1 MRGSVNT
8 KQAKDFLVQQAA
20 KQAALE
26 CVPLTDIE
34 KRMMYFTN
42 DELEGQYETWEYEV
56 KISRLLHHSYKR
68 LREEDSEGTSNW
80 RQAIITLRRGDHY
93 LLVLWHVKPPSER
106 PLFHV
111 FKLFGVGLFIA
122 MGIGIAALLAAKF
135 DISPD
140 RYHKYLMIAI
150 IGLVLSTA
158 GVVRLLYR
166 LVFTWFHREAK
177 QHKVPN

>member
-1 MRGSVNT
+1 MNT

-26 CVPLTDIE
+26 GAPLTDIE

-42 DELEGQYETWEYEV
+42 DELEGRYETWEYEV

-68 LREEDSEGTSNW
+68 LREEDTEGASDW
-80 RQAIITLRRGDHY
+80 RQAIGTLRRGDHY
-93 LLVLWHVKPPSER
+93 LLVLWHIKPPSEH
-106 PLFHV
+106 PIFHF

-140 RYHKYLMIAI
+140 RYRKYLTLAI
-150 IGLVLSTA
+150 IGVVLLTA
-158 GVVRLLYR
+158 GAVRLLYR